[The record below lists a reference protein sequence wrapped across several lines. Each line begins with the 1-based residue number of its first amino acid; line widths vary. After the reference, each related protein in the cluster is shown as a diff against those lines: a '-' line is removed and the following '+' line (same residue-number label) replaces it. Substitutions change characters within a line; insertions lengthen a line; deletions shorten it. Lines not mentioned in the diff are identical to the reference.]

1 MSELPP
7 KRAEELI
14 EEASKT
20 MSGKP
25 LDFDPREQVAL
36 NEDAQRYE
44 KVEGE
49 QRARDVRGA
58 NTTPMPD
65 DWFNEVED

>member
-1 MSELPP
+1 MSELSP

-25 LDFDPREQVAL
+25 LDYDPREQQAL
-36 NEDAQRYE
+36 DDELKRHE
-44 KVEGE
+44 RVIGE
-49 QRARDVRGA
+49 QRKRDVVGA
-58 NTTPMPD
+58 NTIPMPD
-65 DWFNEVED
+65 EWFNEVED